1 MAKLNIDDELSTVDA
16 CIDTLSDLITAT
28 TVSMLDDSAGT
39 YDLLKGKLDSAKTK
53 LDTARSNLSAYNETL
68 KNNTNS
74 DDWYLK
80 YDSYNG

>member
-1 MAKLNIDDELSTVDA
+1 MAKLDIEVELNTVDE
-16 CIDTLSDLITAT
+16 CISTLNSLISAT

-39 YDLLKGKLDSAKTK
+39 FDLLKSKLDDAKTK
-53 LDTARSNLSAYNETL
+53 LDTARSNLSTYNENL
-68 KNNTNS
+68 KSNTNS